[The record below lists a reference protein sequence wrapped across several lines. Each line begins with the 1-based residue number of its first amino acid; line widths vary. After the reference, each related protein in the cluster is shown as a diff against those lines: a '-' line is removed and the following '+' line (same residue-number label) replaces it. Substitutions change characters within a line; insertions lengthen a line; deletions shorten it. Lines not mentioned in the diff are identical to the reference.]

1 MLRVIGLMSGT
12 SLDGVDAAWLE
23 TDGEALGA
31 FGPSLTLPYDAALRG
46 DLRRILDRAP
56 GLRPDDPDLL
66 DATRRLTEAH
76 IAAVRRIGMPADL
89 IGFHG
94 QTILHDPGQR
104 RTWQIGDAQALAT
117 AVDTP
122 VAHAFRVADVAAG
135 GEGAPLVPLFHAAMA
150 RDLPKP
156 LAVLNI
162 GGVANVTFLG
172 SDGEIA
178 ACDTGPGNALLDDW
192 VMRHTGQT
200 FDAGGALARSGHVSQ
215 ALVARWLAAPYFA
228 RPLPKSLDRQAF
240 HGVMAD
246 LDGLSPADGAAT
258 LVAFTA
264 CAVAACPLPE
274 RPRQWLVTGGGRHNR
289 AIMAGLTAA
298 LGVSAASVLVR
309 PVEDVGWNGDALE
322 AQCFGFLAARVQRG
336 LPLSLPMTTGVP
348 RPLPGGA
355 VTTRGSIGFTH
366 K

>member
-23 TDGEALGA
+23 TDGEALGV
-31 FGPSLTLPYDAALRG
+31 FGPSLTLPYEPALRA

-56 GLRPDDPDLL
+56 SLRADDPDLL

-76 IAAVRRIGMPADL
+76 IEAVRRIGRTADL

-94 QTILHDPGQR
+94 QTILHDPPRR
-104 RTWQIGDAQALAT
+104 RTWQIGDAQALAE
-117 AVDTP
+117 AVGVP
-122 VAHAFRVADVAAG
+122 VAYGFREADVAAG
-135 GEGAPLVPLFHAAMA
+135 GEGAPLVPLFHAALA
-150 RDLPKP
+150 RALPKP

-172 SDGEIA
+172 SDGTIA

-192 VMRHTGQT
+192 IRQHTGEA
-200 FDAGGALARSGHVSQ
+200 FDEGGALARSGVVQ
-215 ALVARWLAAPYFA
+215 EAMIARWLSQPYFA
-228 RPLPKSLDRQAF
+228 RSLPKSLDRLAF
-240 HGVMAD
+240 HGVLAD
-246 LDGLSPADGAAT
+246 LDGISPADGAAT
-258 LVAFTA
+258 LAAFTA
-264 CAVAACPLPE
+264 RAVAACPLPE
-274 RPRQWLVTGGGRHNR
+274 APLRWLVTGGGRHNM
-289 AIMAGLTAA
+289 AIMGALAAGQAA
-298 LGVSAASVLVR
+298 
-309 PVEDVGWNGDALE
+309 PVQAVEAVGWHGDALE
-322 AQCFGFLAARVQRG
+322 AQCFGFLAARVQRK

-355 VTTRGSIGFTH
+355 VATPRSLQITH